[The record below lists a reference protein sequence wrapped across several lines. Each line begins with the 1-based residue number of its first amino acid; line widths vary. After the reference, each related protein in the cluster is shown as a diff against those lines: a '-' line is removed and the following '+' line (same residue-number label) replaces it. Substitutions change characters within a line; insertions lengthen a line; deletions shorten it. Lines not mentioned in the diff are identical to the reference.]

1 MGFGQG
7 AVEALVSTYPI
18 SMKSLAETFAG
29 KRVLVT
35 GHTGFKGAWLSFWLG
50 RFGAVVHGYSLDP
63 DEGQRALFKIVRES
77 GVFGEDRDRRGDLL
91 SRHELEK
98 AVSAARPDFV
108 FHLAAQSLV
117 RKSYDEPVETLAANV
132 LGTGHLLEAVRR
144 EAPDAVVVAVTTDK
158 CYENCEW
165 AHAYR
170 ETDRLGGRDVYS
182 ASKAAA
188 ELVVSSWRRSFFD
201 REGRIGRVSTARG
214 GNVIG
219 GGDYAENRIVPD
231 LVRAL
236 GRGEA
241 LGVRSPDS
249 TRPWQHVLD
258 CLSGYLYLARWMAE
272 DESAATSPHRAFNFG
287 PCGDS
292 ERPVR
297 AIVDECLLHWPGQW
311 RDLSGGEAPHEA
323 NRLAVSI
330 DLARCVLGWRPTW
343 DFSEAVA
350 GTMEWYRIRHD
361 GAAPDEIRELM
372 ARQIAA
378 FDA

>member
-1 MGFGQG
+1 
-7 AVEALVSTYPI
+7 
-18 SMKSLAETFAG
+18 MKSLGETFAG
-29 KRVLVT
+29 KHVLVT
-35 GHTGFKGAWLSFWLG
+35 GHTGFKGAWLSFWLD
-50 RFGAVVHGYSLDP
+50 RLGAVVHGYSLDP
-63 DEGQRALFKIVRES
+63 DEGQRALFEIVREG

-98 AVSAARPDFV
+98 AVAAARPEFV

-117 RKSYDEPVETLAANV
+117 RKSYEEPVDTLAANV

-144 EAPDAVVVAVTTDK
+144 EAPEAVVVAVTTDK
-158 CYENCEW
+158 CYENREW

-188 ELVVSSWRRSFFD
+188 ELIVSSWRRSFFD
-201 REGRIGRVSTARG
+201 REGTIGRIASARG

-236 GRGEA
+236 DQGEA

-258 CLSGYLYLARWMAE
+258 CLSGYLSLAKWMGE
-272 DESAATSPHRAFNFG
+272 DETAATSPHRAFNFG
-287 PCGDS
+287 PCSDS
-292 ERPVR
+292 EKPVSDL
-297 AIVDECLLHWPGQW
+297 VNECLLHWSGQW

-323 NRLAVSI
+323 CRLAVSI
-330 DLARCVLGWRPTW
+330 DLARSVFGWRPTW
-343 DFSEAVA
+343 DFSAAVA
-350 GTMEWYRIRHD
+350 NTMEWYQSRHK
-361 GAAPDEIRELM
+361 GASSAEVRDLM
-372 ARQIAA
+372 ARQIDTFAA
-378 FDA
+378 